1 MRLLDVKTW
10 SERQQV
16 LAIILMA
23 GIAIFALWFF
33 LLLPQM
39 RERTKLSAQIKATES
54 ELVKKSFLS
63 DEETLRKIKAGEDE
77 RTGALLAQ
85 WTDVANRLGTF
96 SNQQDLVAAAVD
108 RIDFKVELLRMR
120 KKLMGKADVESI
132 RLPKDLGMT
141 EFVGSSED
149 ARKLLIQLGAV
160 AKLVDLS
167 LDLNISTVRNIEP
180 LQPIPHSAD
189 IAGGKFLEEYPVR
202 IEYQGTLDSFYDLL
216 HATLKS
222 PNAFI
227 LKGLRIESVDPRGRT
242 VKVNAVLSAL
252 LFLKD
257 PGKISLPA
265 MPAAAKR
272 ANPIGH

>member
-1 MRLLDVKTW
+1 MKLLDVKTW

-23 GIAIFALWFF
+23 GVAIFALWFF
-33 LLLPQM
+33 LLLPQT
-39 RERTKLSAQIKATES
+39 RERRKLSAQIAATES
-54 ELVKKSFLS
+54 ELVKKSFLN
-63 DEETLRKIKAGEDE
+63 DEETLRTIKAREDE
-77 RTGALLAQ
+77 HTGALLAQ

-108 RIDFKVELLRMR
+108 RIDFKVQLLRLR
-120 KKLMGKADVESI
+120 GKLKDKADFEKI
-132 RLPKDLGMT
+132 KLPRDLGMT
-141 EFVGSSED
+141 DFVGSNED

-160 AKLVDLS
+160 AKLVDLT
-167 LDLNISTVRNIEP
+167 LDLNIATVRNIEP

-189 IAGGKFLEEYPVR
+189 IAGGRFLEEYPVR
-202 IEYQGTLDSFYDLL
+202 IEYLGPLDSFFDLL

-227 LKGLRIESVDPRGRT
+227 LKGLRIESADQRGRT

-265 MPAAAKR
+265 MPAAGKR
-272 ANPIGH
+272 SNPVGH

>member
-1 MRLLDVKTW
+1 MRFLDVKTW

-39 RERTKLSAQIKATES
+39 RERQKLSEQIKATEN

-63 DEETLRKIKAGEDE
+63 DEETLHKIKAREDE

-108 RIDFKVELLRMR
+108 RIDFKVELLRLR
-120 KKLMGKADVESI
+120 KKLMGKADVERI

-180 LQPIPHSAD
+180 LPPIPHSAD

-202 IEYQGTLDSFYDLL
+202 IEYQGALDSFYDLL
-216 HATLKS
+216 HATLQS

-227 LKGLRIESVDPRGRT
+227 LKGLRIEAVDPRGRT

-265 MPAAAKR
+265 MPAANKR